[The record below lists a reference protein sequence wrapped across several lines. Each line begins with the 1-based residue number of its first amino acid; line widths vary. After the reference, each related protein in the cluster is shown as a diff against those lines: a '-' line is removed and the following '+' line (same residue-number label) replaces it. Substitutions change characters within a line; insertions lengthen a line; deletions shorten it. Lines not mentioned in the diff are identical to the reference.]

1 MKRVLSSASA
11 PPQRTPVW
19 RCFHLTT
26 WSRQQLCP
34 SQRLPF
40 GLEPKDPAIS
50 CYVTHKEQHA
60 LLETRSGSLYLTALK
75 GDPESITS
83 QSFTWLNGSPL
94 RPGVAYL
101 LGTGAELEFGS
112 TGSPCRV
119 EFQQKDQENPMLGML
134 MKSMATNEE
143 VRKQLEQN

>member
-1 MKRVLSSASA
+1 MPDGSVVPISEAAFRVGAEGSSDLLLCH
-11 PPQRTPVW
+11 PQV
-19 RCFHLTT
+19 
-26 WSRQQLCP
+26 Q
-34 SQRLPF
+34 
-40 GLEPKDPAIS
+40 
-50 CYVTHKEQHA
+50 EQHA